1 MRARTCIELA
11 ATLVIALLAG
21 PAPAQAPPWTL
32 DQLMRALASR
42 EHGQAQFTETKSMR
56 LLSRPLTLRGT
67 LSFRAPDWLEKRTLE
82 PNEEILRVD
91 GERLSV
97 EIPVRRIQR
106 SFSLQELPAVWG
118 FVESIRATL
127 RGDRAMLERFYRIE
141 LEGEVRHWVLTL
153 RPTDAKMA
161 AVISE
166 IRLSGAGGR
175 LALVDIL
182 EAGGDRSVMKI
193 REVQP

>member
-11 ATLVIALLAG
+11 AALVIALLAG
-21 PAPAQAPPWTL
+21 LAPAQAPPWTL

>member
-1 MRARTCIELA
+1 MRARTCTEIGVALA
-11 ATLVIALLAG
+11 LVLMPGLAL
-21 PAPAQAPPWTL
+21 AQDWTL
-32 DQLMRALASR
+32 DQLMRALGSR
-42 EHGQAQFTETKSMR
+42 EHAQAQFTETKTMR

-67 LSFRAPDWLEKRTLE
+67 LSFRAPDWLEKHTLD

-91 GERLSV
+91 GERISV

-106 SFSLQELPAVWG
+106 SFTLQELPAVWG

-127 RGDRAMLERFYRIE
+127 RGDRAALERFYQVE

-153 RPTDAKMA
+153 RPIDARMST
-161 AVISE
+161 VVSE

-175 LALVDIL
+175 LASIDVL
-182 EAGGDRSVMKI
+182 EARGDRSVMKI
-193 REVQP
+193 REAQP